1 MILANLLSLSQQ
13 HSSESI
19 TEMFFHQNVQ
29 PRYFNILDLTTR
41 RIKDKIQNIRLKTEQ
56 KIPGLSPRL
65 RKCKFILVKQQKQTL
80 QQALESWSNF
90 SSVWLVWGQNILVK
104 TREIHI
110 ITWTKSLSNRDLERF
125 LYFSGSAAKGQRGG
139 SIADFHR
146 FCQEPCWWIHCCS
159 FAQSIL

>member
-29 PRYFNILDLTTR
+29 PRYFNILDLTTS
-41 RIKDKIQNIRLKTEQ
+41 RIKDKIQNIRLKTER

-90 SSVWLVWGQNILVK
+90 SSVWLGWGQNILVK

-139 SIADFHR
+139 SIAEFHR

-159 FAQSIL
+159 FAQSML